1 MSFSYSSSLATDRDK
16 VRFFI
21 GDTVS
26 GSGVKPSGA
35 NLSNEEIDALVTLAG
50 SWQGAAALACRG
62 LASSWMNE
70 ANSVK
75 IGTYSVTYTDRA
87 KMYTAKAQELES
99 GTPVSMSGLF
109 SYHGTNSSG
118 ENLGHMF
125 GKKQWGAD
133 PVDWTD

>member
-1 MSFSYSSSLATDRDK
+1 MSFSYSPSLSTDRDK

-26 GSGVKPSGA
+26 GSGPKPSGV

-50 SWQGAAALACRG
+50 SWQSAAALACRA

-87 KMYTAKAQELES
+87 KMYTTKAQELE
-99 GTPVSMSGLF
+99 GGMTLSMSGLF
-109 SYHGTNSSG
+109 GYHGTTASG
-118 ENLGHMF
+118 DDVGHMF
-125 GKKQWGAD
+125 GKKQWGAN
-133 PVDWTD
+133 PTDWTD

>member
-1 MSFSYSSSLATDRDK
+1 

-26 GSGVKPSGA
+26 GSGPKPSGV

-50 SWQGAAALACRG
+50 SWQSAAALACRG

-70 ANSVK
+70 ANSIK

-87 KMYTAKAQELES
+87 RAYTAKAQELEGGS
-99 GTPVSMSGLF
+99 PVSMAGLF
-109 SYHGTNSSG
+109 SYHGTNSDG
-118 ENLGHMF
+118 DDVGHMF
-125 GKKQWGAD
+125 GKKQWGAA